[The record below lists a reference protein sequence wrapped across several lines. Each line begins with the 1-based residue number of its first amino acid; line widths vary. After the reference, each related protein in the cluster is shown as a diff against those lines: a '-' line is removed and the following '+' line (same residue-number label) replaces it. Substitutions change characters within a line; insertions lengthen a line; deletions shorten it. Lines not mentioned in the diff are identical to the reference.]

1 MFKFQDKGPKLDLSL
16 VDHTSMMKAAI
27 PVLPV
32 CLAYFC
38 MVLNVIVPGL
48 GTIFSGFFCLC
59 IGIPRFSQ
67 YDGARAR
74 LGSFALNWIIGIAQA
89 FCLLF
94 CLVGWGWSIWWG
106 YIMVKTASKFS
117 LKITW
122 VRVFN
127 KNFFF

>member
-1 MFKFQDKGPKLDLSL
+1 
-16 VDHTSMMKAAI
+16 MKAAI

-48 GTIFSGFFCLC
+48 GTILSGFFCLC

-74 LGSFALNWIIGIAQA
+74 LGSFALNWVIGISQA

-106 YIMVKTASKFS
+106 YIMVKTASNLFF
-117 LKITW
+117 
-122 VRVFN
+122 VC
-127 KNFFF
+127 NFFNLLLLIKFYM